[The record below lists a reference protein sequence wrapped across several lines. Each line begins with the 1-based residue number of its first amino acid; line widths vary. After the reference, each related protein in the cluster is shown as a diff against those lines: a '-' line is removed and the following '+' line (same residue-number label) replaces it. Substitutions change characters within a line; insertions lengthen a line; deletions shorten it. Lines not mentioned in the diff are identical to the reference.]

1 MGPGK
6 IVLIRNAVET
16 LGYFST
22 QIGRELKRMGAEI
35 YWIDFGRMY
44 ESLEGLGR
52 FVNGEGAAL
61 LTFNFIGLSGEE
73 IFSAEPGAGGRAAA
87 VAEESGAAGRVA
99 AGAPRTVWE
108 QYGMRYVNILVD
120 HPMYFHTKLLCAP
133 AGMRLFCI
141 DREHVRYVRRF
152 YPGIRAEFLP
162 VAGNE
167 LLPDMPPLPFE
178 KRRYDLVFTANY
190 VCFDDLAPRLAVQGP
205 EYEVFYRGILDDLIA
220 GPDQSVDAVM
230 ERHIVKELGACSDA
244 DKRSAMAGMA
254 LIDLCVRAYFRE
266 RILQELVD
274 ADLTVHVFGA
284 DWERMPCKKPR
295 NLILHGGQVDS
306 AACVQAVREAKLSLN
321 VMPWFKD
328 GAHDRVFTAMLQ
340 GTAVL
345 TDDSRYLREK
355 FTDGKEL
362 VFYALSS
369 VAPLPGLV
377 YDLLR
382 DEERLGRIAMEGYR
396 AAGKRHTWGERARM
410 LF

>member
-35 YWIDFGRMY
+35 YWIDFERIY

-73 IFSAEPGAGGRAAA
+73 IFSAEPGAGG
-87 VAEESGAAGRVA
+87 
-99 AGAPRTVWE
+99 APRTVWE
-108 QYGMRYVNILVD
+108 RYGMRYVNILVD
-120 HPMYFHTKLLCAP
+120 HPMYFHTKLLRAP

-190 VCFDDLAPRLAVQGP
+190 VCFDDLAARLAVQGP
-205 EYEVFYRGILDDLIA
+205 EYEIFYRGILDDLIA

-230 ERHIVKELGACSDA
+230 ERHIAEELGECSDA

-254 LIDLCVRAYFRE
+254 VIDLCVRAYFRE
-266 RILQELVD
+266 RIIQELLD

-284 DWERMPCKKPR
+284 DWERMPCKKPW
-295 NLILHGGQVDS
+295 NLIANGGQVDS
-306 AACVQAVREAKLSLN
+306 AACVQAVREARLSLN

-340 GTAVL
+340 GTAAL
-345 TDDSRYLREK
+345 TDDSRYLREE

-382 DEERLGRIAMEGYR
+382 DEERLERIAMEGYR

>member
-44 ESLEGLGR
+44 ESLEGLDR

-73 IFSAEPGAGGRAAA
+73 IFSAEPGAGGRVA
-87 VAEESGAAGRVA
+87 VEA

-108 QYGMRYVNILVD
+108 RYGMRYVNILVD
-120 HPMYFHTKLLCAP
+120 HPMYFHTKLLRAP

-167 LLPDMPPLPFE
+167 LLPDMSPLPFE

-190 VCFDDLAPRLAVQGP
+190 VCFDELAARLVMQGP
-205 EYEVFYRGILDDLIA
+205 
-220 GPDQSVDAVM
+220 
-230 ERHIVKELGACSDA
+230 
-244 DKRSAMAGMA
+244 
-254 LIDLCVRAYFRE
+254 
-266 RILQELVD
+266 
-274 ADLTVHVFGA
+274 
-284 DWERMPCKKPR
+284 
-295 NLILHGGQVDS
+295 
-306 AACVQAVREAKLSLN
+306 
-321 VMPWFKD
+321 
-328 GAHDRVFTAMLQ
+328 
-340 GTAVL
+340 
-345 TDDSRYLREK
+345 
-355 FTDGKEL
+355 
-362 VFYALSS
+362 
-369 VAPLPGLV
+369 
-377 YDLLR
+377 
-382 DEERLGRIAMEGYR
+382 
-396 AAGKRHTWGERARM
+396 
-410 LF
+410 

>member
-44 ESLEGLGR
+44 ESLEGLDR

-73 IFSAEPGAGGRAAA
+73 IFSAEPGAGGRVA
-87 VAEESGAAGRVA
+87 VEA

-108 QYGMRYVNILVD
+108 RYGMRYVNILVD
-120 HPMYFHTKLLCAP
+120 HPMYFHTKLLRAP

-190 VCFDDLAPRLAVQGP
+190 VCFDELAARLVMQGP

-230 ERHIVKELGACSDA
+230 ERHIAEELGECSDA

-254 LIDLCVRAYFRE
+254 VIDLCVRAYFRE
-266 RILQELVD
+266 RIIQELLD
-274 ADLTVHVFGA
+274 ADLAVHVFGA
-284 DWERMPCKKPR
+284 DWERMPCKKPW
-295 NLILHGGQVDS
+295 NLIANGGQVDS
-306 AACVQAVREAKLSLN
+306 AACVQAVREARLSLN

-340 GTAVL
+340 GTAAL
-345 TDDSRYLREK
+345 TDDSRYLREE

-382 DEERLGRIAMEGYR
+382 DEERLERIAMEGYR
-396 AAGKRHTWGERARM
+396 AARKRHTWGERARM